1 MTRQEIYN
9 NIRYNENLVN
19 QYLNTINRLNST
31 ISDLNS
37 QISNCEYQISQLN
50 SEIRNRQSQISE
62 LNQLRNKYQKLQ
74 TDFADRQ
81 SVRINSFNSNFSR
94 NVNVNFMS
102 SYVIGMRSLL
112 SGNEYRN
119 AYNGIS
125 AAIHTISNKIY
136 AIESEID
143 NLNRS
148 IISSQA
154 TINNCR
160 RDIGIYQNQIAGES
174 SKLSYRRQRI
184 VYWKNQLRYAR

>member
-94 NVNVNFMS
+94 NVNV
-102 SYVIGMRSLL
+102 GMRSLL